1 MAQTLAQKNATNKY
15 RAKNGRK
22 QINLELTVEDRL
34 AWQAYADSLGL
45 SCTGMVREC
54 VRRCMAMDRW
64 MKNPAAH
71 EAQRQRHSVAVPAMG
86 IEGMEGMD

>member
-34 AWQAYADSLGL
+34 AWQSYADSLSL

-54 VRRCMAMDRW
+54 VRRCMALDRW
-64 MKNPAAH
+64 MENPAAY
-71 EAQRQRHSVAVPAMG
+71 EAQRQRRSSPELTLG